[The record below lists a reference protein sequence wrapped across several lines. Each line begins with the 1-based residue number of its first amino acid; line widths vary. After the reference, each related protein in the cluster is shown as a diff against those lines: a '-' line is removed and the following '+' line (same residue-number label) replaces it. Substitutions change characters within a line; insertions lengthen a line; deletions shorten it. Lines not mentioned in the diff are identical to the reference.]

1 MHKFN
6 YILLPVLFHTE
17 KTNTLTG
24 LDIQFKLSDCV
35 EETDIPFF
43 TLGVITPYFE
53 DDVEY
58 SQINVGGIVYYSTCT
73 VDDILQ
79 EIDEMKEDE
88 SVNFF
93 KN

>member
-1 MHKFN
+1 MRKFD
-6 YILLPVLFHTE
+6 YILLPILFHTQN
-17 KTNTLTG
+17 TNNLAG

-35 EETDIPFF
+35 EEKDILFF
-43 TLGVITPYFE
+43 ELGVITPLFE
-53 DDVEY
+53 NEVEY

-79 EIDEMKEDE
+79 EIDEMKEKE
-88 SVNFF
+88 SIIF

>member
-1 MHKFN
+1 
-6 YILLPVLFHTE
+6 VLFHTQN
-17 KTNTLTG
+17 TNNLAG

-35 EETDIPFF
+35 EEKDIPFF
-43 TLGVITPYFE
+43 ELGVITPFFE
-53 DDVEY
+53 NDVEY

-79 EIDEMKEDE
+79 EIDEMKEKE
-88 SVNFF
+88 SIIF